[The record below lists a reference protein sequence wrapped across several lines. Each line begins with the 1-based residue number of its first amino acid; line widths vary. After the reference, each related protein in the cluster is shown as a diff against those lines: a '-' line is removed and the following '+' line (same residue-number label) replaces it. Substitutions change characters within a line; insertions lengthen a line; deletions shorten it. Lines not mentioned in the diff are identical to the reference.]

1 MAENKDQTS
10 SGTGFSLNSLDA
22 FYNRNKKVIIIAAV
36 AIVVVVAG
44 IFYYKTQIIGP
55 KEKEATA
62 AMYKAEYYFGLDSFK
77 LALNGRE
84 DIPGLD
90 GFMGFNDM
98 IDQYGGTSAGNLSR
112 YYAGICNLHL
122 GNWEDA
128 ITNLKKFSTND
139 ILVGSIAL
147 GCIGDAYR
155 ESGDSENAVKF
166 YEKAARR
173 NLNSFSTPRYL
184 KKAAMTYE
192 EDLQNYDKA
201 LDTYI
206 KIEKEYGNTPEGRD
220 VTKYIARLKT
230 MTGK

>member
-1 MAENKDQTS
+1 MAENKDQASTS
-10 SGTGFSLNSLDA
+10 TGFSLGKFDD
-22 FYNRNKKVIIIAAV
+22 FYNKNKKVIIIALVAV
-36 AIVVVVAG
+36 LVVGGG
-44 IFYYKTQIIGP
+44 IFYYVNQIKGP
-55 KEKEATA
+55 KEKK
-62 AMYKAEYYFGLDSFK
+62 AMAELYKAEYYFGVDSFN
-77 LALNGRE
+77 LALNGRAE
-84 DIPGLD
+84 MNGFE
-90 GFMGFNDM
+90 GFMGFNEI
-98 IDQYGGTSAGNLSR
+98 IDTYGGTPAGNLSR
-112 YYAGICNLHL
+112 YYAGICNLRM
-122 GNWEDA
+122 GNWEEA

-139 ILVGSIAL
+139 IIIGSMAL

-155 ESGDSENAVKF
+155 ESGDSENAVKY

-173 NLNSFSTPRYL
+173 NLNSFTTPMYL

-220 VTKYIARLKT
+220 VGKYIARLKT

>member
-10 SGTGFSLNSLDA
+10 SGTGFSLNSLDS
-22 FYNRNKKVIIIAAV
+22 FYNKNKKVIIIAAV
-36 AIVVVVAG
+36 AIAVVVAG

-55 KEKEATA
+55 KEKDAKT

-84 DIPGLD
+84 DLPGLE
-90 GFMGFNDM
+90 GFLGFNDI
-98 IDQYGGTSAGNLSR
+98 IDQYGGTSAGNLSK

-139 ILVGSIAL
+139 ILVGSMAL

-206 KIEKEYGNTPEGRD
+206 KIEKEYGNTLEGRD
-220 VTKYIARLKT
+220 VAKYIARLKT

>member
-1 MAENKDQTS
+1 MAENKDQTTT
-10 SGTGFSLNSLDA
+10 GTGFSLNSLDG

-36 AIVVVVAG
+36 AIVVVVVS
-44 IFYYKTQIIGP
+44 ILYYKNQIVAP
-55 KEKEATA
+55 KEKKGIE

-77 LALNGRE
+77 LALNGRP
-84 DIPGLD
+84 DMPGKE
-90 GFMGFNDM
+90 GFMGFNDI
-98 IDQYGGTSAGNLSR
+98 IDQYGGTSASNLSR
-112 YYAGICNLHL
+112 YYAGICNLRM
-122 GNWEDA
+122 GNWDEA

-139 ILVGSIAL
+139 VIVGSMAL

-155 ESGDSENAVKF
+155 ESGDSENAVKY

-173 NLNSFSTPRYL
+173 NLNSFTTPMYL

-206 KIEKEYGNTPEGRD
+206 KIEKEYGNTLEGRD
-220 VTKYIARLKT
+220 VAKYIARLKT